1 MLLILGESYT
11 RTQIHEE
18 VGVERVS
25 YLPQHD
31 GKIVCGCFSTVDNLE
46 APTVILVGGGDES
59 GKIVKKTKLL
69 EKWPE
74 S

>member
-1 MLLILGESYT
+1 MLLILGEFCT

-18 VGVERVS
+18 VGGEGVS

-31 GKIVCGCFSTVDNLE
+31 GKIVRGSFLTVDNSE

-59 GKIVKKTKLL
+59 GKIAKKAKLL